1 MIFYVSVIL
10 LRHRNVALLRKRLK
24 LKSIACISHL
34 STNSDIEKMYIHIGV
49 EDCETEFKHTPRVVQ
64 CIFVM
69 VLVVQS

>member
-34 STNSDIEKMYIHIGV
+34 STNSDIEKNVIYIHWCC

-64 CIFVM
+64 CI
-69 VLVVQS
+69 L